1 MEMLLH
7 QIWQENNIEKEGI
20 KIKKKLQL
28 QNNGKNTGF
37 LEIKAKDESNA
48 ELTIYGD
55 ISSDKWCDNEVTPVD
70 VKELLDTVKNKD
82 LSIYINSSGG
92 NVFAGL
98 AIYHMLK
105 RHEGKKVV
113 YVDGIAASIASII
126 AMAGDEI
133 HIPKNAY
140 LMIHR
145 SWICTIGNKND
156 LTETVAMLEKTDL
169 NMADIYKSKALED
182 ITEEKILE
190 LMDKET
196 WLTGSEAK
204 NYFNIITEQE
214 SEVAACLDGLNIKNI
229 QEGLKAKEES
239 KNNDIENNN
248 IEIEKARLELKIK
261 LGGLN

>member
-1 MEMLLH
+1 M
-7 QIWQENNIEKEGI
+7 

-37 LEIKAKDESNA
+37 LEIQAKDENNA

-55 ISSDKWCDNEVTPVD
+55 ISSDKWWNEVTPTD
-70 VKELLDTVKNKD
+70 VKELLDTVKDKD

-145 SWICTIGNKND
+145 SWICTVGNKND

-182 ITEEKILE
+182 ISEEKILE

-196 WLTGSEAK
+196 WLTGLEAK
-204 NYFNIITEQE
+204 NYFNIITEEE
-214 SEVAACLDGLNIKNI
+214 SGVAACLDGLNIKNI
-229 QEGLKAKEES
+229 PEGLKAKTKEQS
-239 KNNDIENNN
+239 KNKDIENNN
-248 IEIEKARLELKIK
+248 IGIEKARLELKIK